1 MNENFNRLNA
11 DERAF
16 ARALQAAVRPATPPD
31 ARRLDGLFDRLT
43 QSMRREEE
51 RMWLSDSLRALRRC
65 AAAVIILVVS
75 LAFGF
80 RSTNSLVAELTQE
93 SAPEQV
99 DRLAHLTAKAQ
110 PAIHAA
116 PAALLCDADT
126 DAGMQQGQM
135 IQPFAASRSAAP
147 QALAMQAEVTDGV
160 SPFSR
165 AALPAAPQA
174 PAMQAE
180 PADGVSP
187 FSRAARSAAPQA
199 PAMQAEV
206 TDVVSTFSRA
216 ALPAAPRTMT
226 MRART
231 GAAPQPKLHL
241 DILPL

>member
-165 AALPAAPQA
+165 AA
-174 PAMQAE
+174 
-180 PADGVSP
+180 
-187 FSRAARSAAPQA
+187 RSAAPQA
-199 PAMQAEV
+199 PAMLAEPADSASPSPRAALPASPQALAMLAEPA
-206 TDVVSTFSRA
+206 DSASPSPRA

>member
-135 IQPFAASRSAAP
+135 IQPFAASHSAAP

-165 AALPAAPQA
+165 AARSAAPQA
-174 PAMQAE
+174 LAMQAE
-180 PADGVSP
+180 PADSASP
-187 FSRAARSAAPQA
+187 SPRAARSAAPQA
-199 PAMQAEV
+199 LAMQAEPA
-206 TDVVSTFSRA
+206 DSASPSPRA
-216 ALPAAPRTMT
+216 ALPASPRTMT